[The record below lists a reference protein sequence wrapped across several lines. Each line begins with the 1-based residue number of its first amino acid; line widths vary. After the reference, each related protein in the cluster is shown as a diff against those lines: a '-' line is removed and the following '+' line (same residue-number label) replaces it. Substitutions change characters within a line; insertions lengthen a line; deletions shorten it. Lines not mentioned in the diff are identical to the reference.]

1 MVSQLNPKNELKKKL
16 WQCCSSRFIW
26 ITIPVTNKSGAWHHR
41 SLKLAWSWRIWT
53 KYKVVFCMWFDNH
66 RSFMFILSFKMGV
79 ARHALW
85 HAQSFS
91 KQGFRYLTG
100 MSGGM
105 KLFVFCMW
113 GYTHRYIYLIQSIH
127 MGVVESTPGHVKSN
141 SQYRF
146 SNMER
151 LN

>member
-1 MVSQLNPKNELKKKL
+1 
-16 WQCCSSRFIW
+16 
-26 ITIPVTNKSGAWHHR
+26 
-41 SLKLAWSWRIWT
+41 
-53 KYKVVFCMWFDNH
+53 
-66 RSFMFILSFKMGV
+66 MGV

-91 KQGFRYLTG
+91 KQGFRYLTR

-105 KLFVFCMW
+105 ELLVFCMW
-113 GYTHRYIYLIQSIH
+113 GYTHRYVNLIQSIH
-127 MGVVESTPGHVKSN
+127 MGVVEGTPEHVKSN